1 MKEQVSK
8 ITGNPIG
15 AIAGGVAVF
24 FAAKKLGKVENKW
37 ALGALAIVGVVA
49 GAMIQGKM
57 KAKAGVPTAQTVTA
71 KK

>member
-24 FAAKKLGKVENKW
+24 FAAKKFGKVENKW